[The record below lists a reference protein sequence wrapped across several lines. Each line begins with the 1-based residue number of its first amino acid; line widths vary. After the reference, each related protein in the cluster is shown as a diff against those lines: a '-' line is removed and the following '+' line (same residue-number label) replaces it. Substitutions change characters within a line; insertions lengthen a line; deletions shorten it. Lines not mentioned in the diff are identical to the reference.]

1 MTGVSSLSLERIAE
15 AARVIDPVFLHS
27 PQFVSDALSD
37 RLGVRILT
45 KVELLNPIRSFKGR
59 GTDYFLKRETSE
71 DPLVCASAGNFGQGL
86 AYTGSRQGRAVTIF
100 AAHSANTLK
109 IERMRQMGGDVHLEG
124 DDFDAAKLAARVY
137 AEEVGGRFVEDGAEP
152 AIAEGA
158 GSLAVELTRWPEQID
173 AVYVPV
179 GNGALIT
186 GVGRWI
192 KAHSPSTQVIGVCAR
207 GAPAMHESW
216 RQGMVVETERADT
229 IADGIAVRVP
239 VQLAVRDLAGS
250 VDRMMLVEDSILIDT
265 MRLLFETLGV
275 VVEPAGAA
283 GLAGALLEREQW
295 QQRLVAVPLC
305 GGNLTVEQVR
315 QWLCA

>member
-1 MTGVSSLSLERIAE
+1 MTGVSSLSLERIEE

-27 PQFVSDALSD
+27 PQFVSEALSD

-59 GTDYFLKRETSE
+59 GTDYFLKRDTSN
-71 DPLVCASAGNFGQGL
+71 DRLVCASAGNFGQGL
-86 AYTGSRQGRAVTIF
+86 AYAAARHGRSVTIF
-100 AAHSANTLK
+100 AARSANPLK
-109 IERMRQMGGDVHLEG
+109 IERMRRLGGDVHLEG
-124 DDFDAAKLAARVY
+124 DDFDAAKYAARAY

-158 GSLAVELTRWPEQID
+158 GSMAVELTRWPEPLD
-173 AVYVPV
+173 AAYIPV

-192 KAHSPSTQVIGVCAR
+192 KANSPGTRVIGVCAA
-207 GAPAMHESW
+207 GAPAMFESW
-216 RQGMVVETERADT
+216 RQARMVETERAET

-239 VQLAVRDLAGS
+239 VELAVRDLTWS
-250 VDRMMLVEDSILIDT
+250 LDRMIMVEDGVLLQV

-283 GLAGALLEREQW
+283 GLAGVLADRDQW
-295 QQRLVAVPLC
+295 QQKLVAVPLC
-305 GGNLTVEQVR
+305 GGNLTAEQVR
-315 QWLCA
+315 QWLCV